1 MGEKPIGK
9 DKPQKKKEELVS
21 SVLESLTCQCPWCGP
36 DKLHFKGNKEME
48 ISSKETEISSK
59 REKPIGKYKSQKEKV
74 RIGEFHSKMELEQGR
89 G

>member
-1 MGEKPIGK
+1 M
-9 DKPQKKKEELVS
+9 
-21 SVLESLTCQCPWCGP
+21 
-36 DKLHFKGNKEME
+36 HFKGNKEME
-48 ISSKETEISSK
+48 ISSKETEIPSK